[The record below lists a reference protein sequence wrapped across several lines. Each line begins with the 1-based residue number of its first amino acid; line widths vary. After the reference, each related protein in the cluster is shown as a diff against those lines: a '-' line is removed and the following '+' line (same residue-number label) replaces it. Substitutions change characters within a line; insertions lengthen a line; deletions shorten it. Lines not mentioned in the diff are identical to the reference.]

1 MVAYVPERASLA
13 GLSAVLA
20 EFAVVFVVTFLVLG
34 GVAAAMAFGKTPV
47 YQPSIDDVQAILT
60 RLLEG
65 ELNEHEWQFFC
76 DMPIR
81 LNPELEEVRLQ
92 CWEIQQQHPLR
103 ARADKARL
111 KEEGLIKARHIL
123 AKLEQ
128 SGSKTF

>member
-1 MVAYVPERASLA
+1 M
-13 GLSAVLA
+13 LA

-34 GVAAAMAFGKTPV
+34 GVAAAMVFGKTPV
-47 YQPSIDDVQAILT
+47 YQPTIDDVQATLT

-65 ELNEHEWQFFC
+65 ELNDQEWQFFC

-81 LNPELEEVRLQ
+81 LDPALDEVRLQ
-92 CWEIQQQHPLR
+92 CWELQQHHALR
-103 ARADKARL
+103 ARAGKARL

-128 SGSKTF
+128 NGSKRDRKSHV